1 LFVVEGVRASEEL
14 VKSPIEIIGALASPQ
29 LSSTPRGESLRSAL
43 VARGVEVTDVTN
55 AEFESA
61 AETESPQGIL
71 VIAATPKRSLDQLAA
86 ADSSRVL
93 VLDAV
98 QDPGN
103 VGTLVRTAA
112 GLGATATIAL
122 AGTVDLW
129 NAKVVRSAMGAHFLH
144 PAFHCTWDELRL
156 FLDET
161 RTPLWGADAG
171 GVPVQRDSPPRRLAL
186 AVGNEGAGLSD
197 HVRSGCATVVSLP
210 LAPTIE
216 SLNVAVAAGILLYEL
231 RA

>member
-1 LFVVEGVRASEEL
+1 VRASEEL
-14 VKSPIEIIGALASPQ
+14 VKSPLEIIGALASPQ
-29 LSSTPRGESLRSAL
+29 LSSTPRGENLRHAL
-43 VARGVEVTDVTN
+43 AARGAEVTNVTT

-61 AETESPQGIL
+61 AETDTPQGIL

-86 ADSSRVL
+86 AGSSRVL
-93 VLDAV
+93 VLDGV

-103 VGTLVRTAA
+103 VGTLIRTAA
-112 GLGATATIAL
+112 GLGATATVAL
-122 AGTVDLW
+122 PGTVDLW

-161 RTPLWGADAG
+161 RIPLWGADAG
-171 GVPVQRDSPPRRLAL
+171 GVPLERKSAPHRLAL

-197 HVRSGCATVVSLP
+197 HVRSGCAQVVSLP
-210 LAPTIE
+210 LAPTVE